1 MYNNVTNFKHWFA
14 VVCGTAF
21 EIEIYG
27 KELPAMAIKR
37 VFQKEPVLSIAAC
50 LALVSSCFVLPD
62 AEYLG
67 YIDFRTLAILFSLMT
82 VMAGLRG
89 QGVFDRLGRALLSH
103 TRTTLQL
110 TAVLVGL
117 CFFSSMVI
125 TNDVS
130 LLTFVPFT
138 FVVVNS
144 LDAAV
149 RDKLLLPIVCMQTIS
164 RKPRQYANTSW
175 QSTKPVPV
183 WKSGMDMGSFV
194 LLMLPYSILSLALL
208 ALWAV
213 GLCRRGAKIS
223 MAHSAAAAS
232 PNKALLS
239 LYSILFVLCLLVVL
253 RVLPYGIAFV
263 AVLACVSFGRPEHIM
278 PCGLFADPHLCC
290 ALYLYWQS
298 GAFCR
303 LSGWLQ
309 HILTGHEVW
318 VSVLA
323 SQVTSNVPAAIL
335 LSGFTEN
342 IRSLIIGTNLG
353 GLGTLIASMASLISY
368 RRNCKGVAVNKR
380 PVFCVVHSFQH
391 PVSDSSYGR
400 VGVGRVKTTSP
411 HNSKHSRSGS

>member
-1 MYNNVTNFKHWFA
+1 MPDWLLLYNNVTNFKHWFA
-14 VVCGTAF
+14 VVCGTTF

-103 TRTTLQL
+103 THTTLQL

-149 RDKLLLPIVCMQTIS
+149 RDKLLLPIVCMQTIA
-164 RKPRQYANTSW
+164 ANLGSMLTPLGNP
-175 QSTKPVPV
+175 QNLYLYG
-183 WKSGMDMGSFV
+183 KSGMDMGSFV

-253 RVLPYGIAFV
+253 RVLPYGIAFA
-263 AVLACVSFGRPEHIM
+263 AVLACV
-278 PCGLFADPHLCC
+278 LLADRNTLCRVDYS
-290 ALYLYWQS
+290 L
-298 GAFCR
+298 
-303 LSGWLQ
+303 
-309 HILTGHEVW
+309 ILTF
-318 VSVLA
+318 
-323 SQVTSNVPAAIL
+323 VTLFI
-335 LSGFTEN
+335 F
-342 IRSLIIGTNLG
+342 IGNLG
-353 GLGTLIASMASLISY
+353 RFA
-368 RRNCKGVAVNKR
+368 
-380 PVFCVVHSFQH
+380 
-391 PVSDSSYGR
+391 
-400 VGVGRVKTTSP
+400 
-411 HNSKHSRSGS
+411 GSEL

>member
-1 MYNNVTNFKHWFA
+1 
-14 VVCGTAF
+14 
-21 EIEIYG
+21 
-27 KELPAMAIKR
+27 MAIKR

-149 RDKLLLPIVCMQTIS
+149 RDKLLLPIVCMQTIA
-164 RKPRQYANTSW
+164 ANLGSMLTPLGNP
-175 QSTKPVPV
+175 QNLYLYG
-183 WKSGMDMGSFV
+183 KSGMDMGSFV

-223 MAHSAAAAS
+223 MTHSAAAAS

-253 RVLPYGIAFV
+253 RVLPYGIAFA
-263 AVLACVSFGRPEHIM
+263 AVLACVLLADRNTLCRVDYSLILTFVTLFIFIGNLGR
-278 PCGLFADPHLCC
+278 FA
-290 ALYLYWQS
+290 
-298 GAFCR
+298 AF
-303 LSGWLQ
+303 SGWLQ
-309 HILTGHEVW
+309 HILTGH
-318 VSVLA
+318 
-323 SQVTSNVPAAIL
+323 AAIL

-342 IRSLIIGTNLG
+342 IRALIIGTNLG

-368 RRNCKGVAVNKR
+368 REIARELPLQKGRYFAL
-380 PVFCVVHSFQH
+380 FT
-391 PVSDSSYGR
+391 VSNILFVTVLMGAWALA
-400 VGVGRVKTTSP
+400 G
-411 HNSKHSRSGS
+411 

>member
-1 MYNNVTNFKHWFA
+1 
-14 VVCGTAF
+14 
-21 EIEIYG
+21 
-27 KELPAMAIKR
+27 MAIKR

-149 RDKLLLPIVCMQTIS
+149 RDKLLLPIVCMQTIA
-164 RKPRQYANTSW
+164 ANLGSMLTPLGNP
-175 QSTKPVPV
+175 QNLYLYG
-183 WKSGMDMGSFV
+183 KSGMDMGSFV

-253 RVLPYGIAFV
+253 RVLPYGIAFA
-263 AVLACVSFGRPEHIM
+263 AVLACV
-278 PCGLFADPHLCC
+278 LLADRNTLCRVDYS
-290 ALYLYWQS
+290 L
-298 GAFCR
+298 
-303 LSGWLQ
+303 
-309 HILTGHEVW
+309 ILTFVMQLDDPPVTGTAARRVPSSHKQYCT
-318 VSVLA
+318 VSAACFWRSCKKQQHARTAAQVQTVRACFTLSERANA
-323 SQVTSNVPAAIL
+323 S
-335 LSGFTEN
+335 
-342 IRSLIIGTNLG
+342 SL
-353 GLGTLIASMASLISY
+353 
-368 RRNCKGVAVNKR
+368 
-380 PVFCVVHSFQH
+380 
-391 PVSDSSYGR
+391 
-400 VGVGRVKTTSP
+400 
-411 HNSKHSRSGS
+411 RSGDSCRR